1 MSINIRNAIMIFV
14 GALLLAIPVGAI
26 IMNDGIS
33 KSDVAMNPL
42 IQNASALAPKT
53 EVKTEAPKTE
63 PQPVVEEAK
72 APEPAPV
79 VVTPE
84 PAPQPQTAFVAG
96 NCESFRPLVQK
107 YFGNATD
114 AAMIV
119 MSKESSCNPTAVSET
134 NDYGLFQLNGMQIF
148 DPEANIAAAVQ
159 KYLSPRR
166 GSTPNFSAWYAV
178 CTPNL
183 VPKYAGIWCS

>member
-1 MSINIRNAIMIFV
+1 MNFNIRKTIMIFV
-14 GALLLAIPVGAI
+14 GSMFIALPVGAI
-26 IMNDGIS
+26 LMTDGIK
-33 KSDVAMNPL
+33 KSDAAMNPL
-42 IQNASALAPKT
+42 VQHASALKAPETKT
-53 EVKTEAPKTE
+53 TTPEPAKTE
-63 PQPVVEEAK
+63 PAPVAEEVK
-72 APEPAPV
+72 APEPVAPAV
-79 VVTPE
+79 VQA
-84 PAPQPQTAFVAG
+84 PAPAYVAG

-107 YFGNATD
+107 YFGNATE

-119 MSKESSCNPTAVSET
+119 MTKESSCNPTAVSET

-178 CTPNL
+178 CTPAQ
-183 VPKYAGIWCS
+183 VPKYAGIWCN